1 MTSVGPIFLVDDDED
16 DRFFLREAFEGITTI
31 TQIVEFADGQQL
43 IDLLGSQ
50 TTDPKPALIVLDMIM
65 PRMSGLEVLSRI
77 KADPVSRDIP
87 VVMVST
93 SSDQD
98 LIQVAYRQGVNS
110 YITKP
115 ITQSQ
120 YSGIV
125 QGIISTYL
133 SS

>member
-31 TQIVEFADGQQL
+31 IQIVEFADGQQL

-50 TTDPKPALIVLDMIM
+50 TTDPKPALIVLDMNM

-93 SSDQD
+93 SSDHG
-98 LIQVAYRQGVNS
+98 LIQVAYQQGENS

-115 ITQSQ
+115 ITQCQ

-125 QGIISTYL
+125 KGIISTYL